1 MENDKKDLLNE
12 AICSQ
17 FSKLNETKNGE
28 EAQKCIDNIN
38 TLYRISTV
46 MFRQIICK
54 DALDTLFYNVPVEMT
69 DIYKET
75 MGITISLFDKN
86 ISSAVCMAILA
97 AFGIAF
103 IIAGIL
109 ITKHLRKMGN
119 K

>member
-46 MFRQIICK
+46 ICK